1 MSGISIGRRSTPGA
15 RTTARTLYVLDV
27 RDPAE
32 YEAGHVPGAI
42 SAPGGQL
49 VQATDQY
56 VGTFGARIVLVDDLE
71 VRAAMTGSW
80 LRQMGYADVFLF
92 VGDGNGSRIPGA
104 ADIGCGHAA

>member
-1 MSGISIGRRSTPGA
+1 M
-15 RTTARTLYVLDV
+15 

-32 YEAGHVPGAI
+32 YEAGHLPGAV

-56 VGTFGARIVLVDDLE
+56 VGTFGARIVLADDAE

-80 LRQMGYADVFLF
+80 LRQMGYADVFMLAEAGTETGWP
-92 VGDGNGSRIPGA
+92 VPPMLEIRNGA
-104 ADIGCGHAA
+104 